1 MINSVDNPPLDFVL
15 RTPLRAYGG
24 AIVMALLPIV
34 ADAVV
39 LAVYVLRHGW
49 MNVPWQVITIFG
61 ALSFIGVG
69 ICIGLRCYK
78 IRLTADR
85 VEYRENPFPKS
96 MRIEDVGAVYKAYRN
111 NRPVILIASRCGP
124 EADIVIDMMPFAGGE
139 LDKFLEMLLARMPEG
154 SSVRRK
160 SSRPRKRDSRVLFQ
174 AWLMLPISLLVF
186 LILVFIGTTK
196 LLQDGIAGTLQLV
209 IAAGG
214 FLVSYNMFS
223 LDEERVVARL
233 GIDPDTFRGKFL
245 RFLDESI
252 SLMDT
257 TLNMMQVNREI
268 GLVRQID
275 VDRITV
281 AKTNLETQKSSML
294 QALEV
299 QKNLLKLQMG
309 FPMTEAIVIPEINL
323 DEMENRLQT
332 AASPG
337 FDITV
342 LPAYR
347 ILEQQKNLA
356 GLQYKSALYETLPV
370 LVLAANYS
378 YNYTGN
384 DFSGPS
390 YHSFPVSMVSLNLK
404 MPLFTGMSKNAKI
417 KKARI
422 EMMKTDGD
430 RETLEQSLTMAHS
443 NARMQLEQQI
453 RTIEAQ
459 RKNKDLAQEVF
470 NVTEFNYNEG
480 ISSLS
485 DVLNATSSL
494 IEAQMNYVNALSGCM
509 SAYIELKKTD
519 GTIGEIN
526 Q

>member
-1 MINSVDNPPLDFVL
+1 MKRLKFLSVLLLLASGPKTQAQEQFTLKECFD
-15 RTPLRAYGG
+15 Y
-24 AIVMALLPIV
+24 AIEHNQSLQKDRLGLETAAQSKRELIGSLLPQINASAGFTYNIDKPLVTMPNFISPMMGAMAPAGLPDYIAMTMSLDMSANWGASLTQQIV
-34 ADAVV
+34 N
-39 LAVYVLRHGW
+39 L
-49 MNVPWQVITIFG
+49 
-61 ALSFIGVG
+61 
-69 ICIGLRCYK
+69 
-78 IRLTADR
+78 
-85 VEYRENPFPKS
+85 
-96 MRIEDVGAVYKAYRN
+96 
-111 NRPVILIASRCGP
+111 
-124 EADIVIDMMPFAGGE
+124 
-139 LDKFLEMLLARMPEG
+139 
-154 SSVRRK
+154 
-160 SSRPRKRDSRVLFQ
+160 
-174 AWLMLPISLLVF
+174 SLLNALKVTEATGEMAQ
-186 LILVFIGTTK
+186 IGIEATTNDIIAQTATFYYNVQV
-196 LLQDGIAGTLQLV
+196 LQYAVTQ
-209 IAAGG
+209 
-214 FLVSYNMFS
+214 F
-223 LDEERVVARL
+223 
-233 GIDPDTFRGKFL
+233 
-245 RFLDESI
+245 DESI
-252 SLMDT
+252 ALMDT

-309 FPMTEAIVIPEINL
+309 FPMTEAIIIPEINL

-459 RKNKDLAQEVF
+459 RRNKDLAQEVF
-470 NVTEFNYNEG
+470 NVTEFNYGEG

>member
-1 MINSVDNPPLDFVL
+1 MKRLKFLSVLLLLASGPKTQAQEQFTLKECFD
-15 RTPLRAYGG
+15 Y
-24 AIVMALLPIV
+24 AIEHNQSLQKDRLGLETAAQSKRELIGSLLPQINASAGFTYNIDKPLVTMPNFISPMMGSMAPAGLPDYIAMTMSLDMSANWGASLTQQIV
-34 ADAVV
+34 N
-39 LAVYVLRHGW
+39 L
-49 MNVPWQVITIFG
+49 
-61 ALSFIGVG
+61 
-69 ICIGLRCYK
+69 
-78 IRLTADR
+78 
-85 VEYRENPFPKS
+85 
-96 MRIEDVGAVYKAYRN
+96 
-111 NRPVILIASRCGP
+111 
-124 EADIVIDMMPFAGGE
+124 
-139 LDKFLEMLLARMPEG
+139 
-154 SSVRRK
+154 
-160 SSRPRKRDSRVLFQ
+160 
-174 AWLMLPISLLVF
+174 SLLNALKVTEATGEMAQ
-186 LILVFIGTTK
+186 IGIEATTNDIIAQTATFYYNVQV
-196 LLQDGIAGTLQLV
+196 LQYAVTQ
-209 IAAGG
+209 
-214 FLVSYNMFS
+214 F
-223 LDEERVVARL
+223 
-233 GIDPDTFRGKFL
+233 
-245 RFLDESI
+245 DESI
-252 SLMDT
+252 ALMDT

-309 FPMTEAIVIPEINL
+309 FPMTEAIIIPEINL

-459 RKNKDLAQEVF
+459 RRNKDLAQEVF
-470 NVTEFNYNEG
+470 NVTEFNYGEG

>member
-1 MINSVDNPPLDFVL
+1 MKRLKFLSVLLLLASGPKTQAQEQFTLKECFD
-15 RTPLRAYGG
+15 Y
-24 AIVMALLPIV
+24 AIEHNQSLQKDRLGLETAAQSKRELIGSLLPQINASAGFTYNIDKPLVTMPNFISPMMGAMAPAGIPDYIAMTMSLDMSANWGASLTQQIV
-34 ADAVV
+34 N
-39 LAVYVLRHGW
+39 L
-49 MNVPWQVITIFG
+49 
-61 ALSFIGVG
+61 
-69 ICIGLRCYK
+69 
-78 IRLTADR
+78 
-85 VEYRENPFPKS
+85 
-96 MRIEDVGAVYKAYRN
+96 
-111 NRPVILIASRCGP
+111 
-124 EADIVIDMMPFAGGE
+124 
-139 LDKFLEMLLARMPEG
+139 
-154 SSVRRK
+154 
-160 SSRPRKRDSRVLFQ
+160 
-174 AWLMLPISLLVF
+174 SLLNALKVTEATGEMAQ
-186 LILVFIGTTK
+186 IGIEATTNDIIAQTATFYYNVQV
-196 LLQDGIAGTLQLV
+196 LQYAMTQ
-209 IAAGG
+209 
-214 FLVSYNMFS
+214 F
-223 LDEERVVARL
+223 
-233 GIDPDTFRGKFL
+233 
-245 RFLDESI
+245 DESI
-252 SLMDT
+252 ALMDT

-309 FPMTEAIVIPEINL
+309 FPMTDAIVIPEIDL
-323 DEMENRLQT
+323 DEMESQLQT

-356 GLQYKSALYETLPV
+356 GLQYKSALFETLPV

-417 KKARI
+417 KKAKI

-443 NARMQLEQQI
+443 NARMQLDQQI

-459 RKNKDLAQEVF
+459 RRNKDLAQEVF
-470 NVTEFNYNEG
+470 NVTEFNYGEG

-494 IEAQMNYVNALSGCM
+494 IEAQMNYVNALSSCM

>member
-1 MINSVDNPPLDFVL
+1 MKRIKFLSVLLLLASGPKTQAQEQFTLKECFD
-15 RTPLRAYGG
+15 Y
-24 AIVMALLPIV
+24 AIEHNQSLQKDRLGLETAAQSKRELIGSLLPQINASAGFTYNIDKPLVTMPNFISPMMGSMAPAGLPDYIAMTMSLDMSANWGASLTQQIV
-34 ADAVV
+34 N
-39 LAVYVLRHGW
+39 L
-49 MNVPWQVITIFG
+49 
-61 ALSFIGVG
+61 
-69 ICIGLRCYK
+69 
-78 IRLTADR
+78 
-85 VEYRENPFPKS
+85 
-96 MRIEDVGAVYKAYRN
+96 
-111 NRPVILIASRCGP
+111 
-124 EADIVIDMMPFAGGE
+124 
-139 LDKFLEMLLARMPEG
+139 
-154 SSVRRK
+154 
-160 SSRPRKRDSRVLFQ
+160 
-174 AWLMLPISLLVF
+174 SLLNALKVTEATGEMAQ
-186 LILVFIGTTK
+186 IGIEATTNDIIAQTATFYYNVQV
-196 LLQDGIAGTLQLV
+196 LQYAVTQ
-209 IAAGG
+209 
-214 FLVSYNMFS
+214 F
-223 LDEERVVARL
+223 
-233 GIDPDTFRGKFL
+233 
-245 RFLDESI
+245 DESI
-252 SLMDT
+252 ALMDT

-309 FPMTEAIVIPEINL
+309 FPMTEAIIIPEINL

-470 NVTEFNYNEG
+470 NVTEFNYGEG

>member
-1 MINSVDNPPLDFVL
+1 MKRLKFLSVLLLLASGPKTQAQEQFTLKECFD
-15 RTPLRAYGG
+15 Y
-24 AIVMALLPIV
+24 AIEHNQSLQKDRLGLETAAQSKRELIGSLLPQINASAGFTYNIDKPLVTMPNFISPMMGSMAPAGLPDYIAMTMSLDMSANWGASLTQQIV
-34 ADAVV
+34 N
-39 LAVYVLRHGW
+39 L
-49 MNVPWQVITIFG
+49 
-61 ALSFIGVG
+61 
-69 ICIGLRCYK
+69 
-78 IRLTADR
+78 
-85 VEYRENPFPKS
+85 
-96 MRIEDVGAVYKAYRN
+96 
-111 NRPVILIASRCGP
+111 
-124 EADIVIDMMPFAGGE
+124 
-139 LDKFLEMLLARMPEG
+139 
-154 SSVRRK
+154 
-160 SSRPRKRDSRVLFQ
+160 
-174 AWLMLPISLLVF
+174 SLLNALKVTEATGEMAQ
-186 LILVFIGTTK
+186 IGIEATTNDIIAQTATFYYNVQV
-196 LLQDGIAGTLQLV
+196 LQYAVTQ
-209 IAAGG
+209 
-214 FLVSYNMFS
+214 F
-223 LDEERVVARL
+223 
-233 GIDPDTFRGKFL
+233 
-245 RFLDESI
+245 DESI
-252 SLMDT
+252 ALMDT

-309 FPMTEAIVIPEINL
+309 FPMTEAIIIPEINL

-417 KKARI
+417 KKAKI

-459 RKNKDLAQEVF
+459 RRNKDLAQEVF
-470 NVTEFNYNEG
+470 NVTEFNYGEG

-494 IEAQMNYVNALSGCM
+494 IEAQMNYVNALSSCM

>member
-1 MINSVDNPPLDFVL
+1 MKRLKFLSVLLLLASGPKTQAQEQFTLKECFD
-15 RTPLRAYGG
+15 Y
-24 AIVMALLPIV
+24 AIEHNQSLQKDRLGLETAAQSKRELIGSLLPQINASAGFTYNIDKPLVTMPNFISPMMGSMAPAGLPDYIAMTMSLDMSANWGASLTQQIV
-34 ADAVV
+34 N
-39 LAVYVLRHGW
+39 L
-49 MNVPWQVITIFG
+49 
-61 ALSFIGVG
+61 
-69 ICIGLRCYK
+69 
-78 IRLTADR
+78 
-85 VEYRENPFPKS
+85 
-96 MRIEDVGAVYKAYRN
+96 
-111 NRPVILIASRCGP
+111 
-124 EADIVIDMMPFAGGE
+124 
-139 LDKFLEMLLARMPEG
+139 
-154 SSVRRK
+154 
-160 SSRPRKRDSRVLFQ
+160 
-174 AWLMLPISLLVF
+174 SLLNALKVTEATGEMAQ
-186 LILVFIGTTK
+186 IGIEATTNDIIAQTATFYYNVQV
-196 LLQDGIAGTLQLV
+196 LQYAVTQ
-209 IAAGG
+209 
-214 FLVSYNMFS
+214 F
-223 LDEERVVARL
+223 
-233 GIDPDTFRGKFL
+233 
-245 RFLDESI
+245 DESI
-252 SLMDT
+252 ALMDT

-309 FPMTEAIVIPEINL
+309 FPMTDAIVIPEINL

-470 NVTEFNYNEG
+470 NVTEFNYGEG

>member
-1 MINSVDNPPLDFVL
+1 MKRLKFLSVLLLLASGPKTQAQEQFTLKECFD
-15 RTPLRAYGG
+15 Y
-24 AIVMALLPIV
+24 AIEHNQSLQKDRLGLETAAQSKRELIGSLLPQINASAGFTYNIDKPLVTMPNFISPMMGSMAPAGLPDYIAMTMSLDMSANWGASLTQQIV
-34 ADAVV
+34 N
-39 LAVYVLRHGW
+39 L
-49 MNVPWQVITIFG
+49 
-61 ALSFIGVG
+61 
-69 ICIGLRCYK
+69 
-78 IRLTADR
+78 
-85 VEYRENPFPKS
+85 
-96 MRIEDVGAVYKAYRN
+96 
-111 NRPVILIASRCGP
+111 
-124 EADIVIDMMPFAGGE
+124 
-139 LDKFLEMLLARMPEG
+139 
-154 SSVRRK
+154 
-160 SSRPRKRDSRVLFQ
+160 
-174 AWLMLPISLLVF
+174 SLLNALKVTEATGEMAQ
-186 LILVFIGTTK
+186 IGIEATTNDIIAQTATFYYNVQV
-196 LLQDGIAGTLQLV
+196 LQYAVTQ
-209 IAAGG
+209 
-214 FLVSYNMFS
+214 F
-223 LDEERVVARL
+223 
-233 GIDPDTFRGKFL
+233 
-245 RFLDESI
+245 DESI
-252 SLMDT
+252 ALMDT

-417 KKARI
+417 KKAKI

-470 NVTEFNYNEG
+470 NVTEFNYGEG

-494 IEAQMNYVNALSGCM
+494 IEAQMNYFNALSGCM

>member
-1 MINSVDNPPLDFVL
+1 MKRIKFLSVLLLLASGPKTQAQEQFTLKECFD
-15 RTPLRAYGG
+15 Y
-24 AIVMALLPIV
+24 AIEHNQSLQKDRLGLETAAQSKRELIGSLLPQINASAGFTYNIDKPLVTMPNFISPMMGSMAPAGLPDYIAMTMSLDMSANWGASLTQQIV
-34 ADAVV
+34 N
-39 LAVYVLRHGW
+39 L
-49 MNVPWQVITIFG
+49 
-61 ALSFIGVG
+61 
-69 ICIGLRCYK
+69 
-78 IRLTADR
+78 
-85 VEYRENPFPKS
+85 
-96 MRIEDVGAVYKAYRN
+96 
-111 NRPVILIASRCGP
+111 
-124 EADIVIDMMPFAGGE
+124 
-139 LDKFLEMLLARMPEG
+139 
-154 SSVRRK
+154 
-160 SSRPRKRDSRVLFQ
+160 
-174 AWLMLPISLLVF
+174 SLLNALKVTEATGEMAQ
-186 LILVFIGTTK
+186 IGIEATTNDIIAQTATFYYNVQV
-196 LLQDGIAGTLQLV
+196 LQYAVTQ
-209 IAAGG
+209 
-214 FLVSYNMFS
+214 F
-223 LDEERVVARL
+223 
-233 GIDPDTFRGKFL
+233 
-245 RFLDESI
+245 DESI
-252 SLMDT
+252 ALMDT

-309 FPMTEAIVIPEINL
+309 FPMTEAIIIPEINL

-356 GLQYKSALYETLPV
+356 GLQYKSALFETLPV

-390 YHSFPVSMVSLNLK
+390 YHSFQVSMVSLNLK

-470 NVTEFNYNEG
+470 NVTEFNYGEG

>member
-1 MINSVDNPPLDFVL
+1 MKRLKFLSVLLLLASGPKTQAQEQFTLKECFD
-15 RTPLRAYGG
+15 Y
-24 AIVMALLPIV
+24 AIEHNQSLQKDRLGLETAAQSKRELIGSLLPQINASAGFTYNIDKPLVTMPNFISPMMGAMAPAGLPDYIAMTMSLDMSANWGASLTQQIV
-34 ADAVV
+34 N
-39 LAVYVLRHGW
+39 L
-49 MNVPWQVITIFG
+49 
-61 ALSFIGVG
+61 
-69 ICIGLRCYK
+69 
-78 IRLTADR
+78 
-85 VEYRENPFPKS
+85 
-96 MRIEDVGAVYKAYRN
+96 
-111 NRPVILIASRCGP
+111 
-124 EADIVIDMMPFAGGE
+124 
-139 LDKFLEMLLARMPEG
+139 
-154 SSVRRK
+154 
-160 SSRPRKRDSRVLFQ
+160 
-174 AWLMLPISLLVF
+174 SLLNALKVTEATGEMAQ
-186 LILVFIGTTK
+186 IGIEATTNDIIAQTATFYYNVQV
-196 LLQDGIAGTLQLV
+196 LQYAVTQ
-209 IAAGG
+209 
-214 FLVSYNMFS
+214 F
-223 LDEERVVARL
+223 
-233 GIDPDTFRGKFL
+233 
-245 RFLDESI
+245 DESI
-252 SLMDT
+252 ALMDT

-309 FPMTEAIVIPEINL
+309 FPMTEAIIIPEINL

-356 GLQYKSALYETLPV
+356 GLQYKSALFETLPV

-417 KKARI
+417 KKAKI

-443 NARMQLEQQI
+443 NARMQLDQQI

-470 NVTEFNYNEG
+470 NVTEFNYGEG

-494 IEAQMNYVNALSGCM
+494 IEAQMNYVNALSSCM

>member
-1 MINSVDNPPLDFVL
+1 MKRLKFLSVLLLLASGPKTQAQEQFTLKECFD
-15 RTPLRAYGG
+15 Y
-24 AIVMALLPIV
+24 AIEHNQSLQKDRLGLETAAQSKRELIGSLLPQINASAGFTYNIDKPLVTMPNFISPMMGAMAPAGLPDYIAMTMSLDMSANWGASLTQQIV
-34 ADAVV
+34 N
-39 LAVYVLRHGW
+39 L
-49 MNVPWQVITIFG
+49 
-61 ALSFIGVG
+61 
-69 ICIGLRCYK
+69 
-78 IRLTADR
+78 
-85 VEYRENPFPKS
+85 
-96 MRIEDVGAVYKAYRN
+96 
-111 NRPVILIASRCGP
+111 
-124 EADIVIDMMPFAGGE
+124 
-139 LDKFLEMLLARMPEG
+139 
-154 SSVRRK
+154 
-160 SSRPRKRDSRVLFQ
+160 
-174 AWLMLPISLLVF
+174 SLLNALKVTEATGEMAQ
-186 LILVFIGTTK
+186 IGIEATTNDIIAQTATFYYNVQV
-196 LLQDGIAGTLQLV
+196 LQYAMTQ
-209 IAAGG
+209 
-214 FLVSYNMFS
+214 F
-223 LDEERVVARL
+223 
-233 GIDPDTFRGKFL
+233 
-245 RFLDESI
+245 DESI
-252 SLMDT
+252 ALMDT

-309 FPMTEAIVIPEINL
+309 FPMTEAIIIPEINL

-417 KKARI
+417 KKAKI

-459 RKNKDLAQEVF
+459 RRNKDLAQEVF
-470 NVTEFNYNEG
+470 NVTEFNYGEG

-494 IEAQMNYVNALSGCM
+494 IEAQMNYVNALSSCM

>member
-1 MINSVDNPPLDFVL
+1 MKRLKFLSVLLLLASGPKTQAQEQFTLKECFD
-15 RTPLRAYGG
+15 Y
-24 AIVMALLPIV
+24 AIEHNQSLQKDRLGLETAAQSKRELIGSLLPQINASAGFTYNIDKPLVTMPNFISPMMGSMAPAGLPDYIAMTMSLDMSANWGASLTQQIV
-34 ADAVV
+34 N
-39 LAVYVLRHGW
+39 L
-49 MNVPWQVITIFG
+49 
-61 ALSFIGVG
+61 
-69 ICIGLRCYK
+69 
-78 IRLTADR
+78 
-85 VEYRENPFPKS
+85 
-96 MRIEDVGAVYKAYRN
+96 
-111 NRPVILIASRCGP
+111 
-124 EADIVIDMMPFAGGE
+124 
-139 LDKFLEMLLARMPEG
+139 
-154 SSVRRK
+154 
-160 SSRPRKRDSRVLFQ
+160 
-174 AWLMLPISLLVF
+174 SLLNALKVTEATGEMAQ
-186 LILVFIGTTK
+186 IGIEATTNDIIAQTATFYYNVQV
-196 LLQDGIAGTLQLV
+196 LQYAVTQ
-209 IAAGG
+209 
-214 FLVSYNMFS
+214 F
-223 LDEERVVARL
+223 
-233 GIDPDTFRGKFL
+233 
-245 RFLDESI
+245 DESI
-252 SLMDT
+252 ALMDT

-309 FPMTEAIVIPEINL
+309 FPMTEAIIIPEINL

-470 NVTEFNYNEG
+470 NVTEFNYGEG

>member
-1 MINSVDNPPLDFVL
+1 MKRLKFLSVLLLLASGPKTQAQEQFTLKECFD
-15 RTPLRAYGG
+15 Y
-24 AIVMALLPIV
+24 AIEHNQSLQKDRLGLETAAQSKRELIGSLLPQINASAGFTYNIDKPLVTMPNFISPMMGAMAPAGLPDYIAMTMSLDMSANWGASLTQQIV
-34 ADAVV
+34 N
-39 LAVYVLRHGW
+39 L
-49 MNVPWQVITIFG
+49 
-61 ALSFIGVG
+61 
-69 ICIGLRCYK
+69 
-78 IRLTADR
+78 
-85 VEYRENPFPKS
+85 
-96 MRIEDVGAVYKAYRN
+96 
-111 NRPVILIASRCGP
+111 
-124 EADIVIDMMPFAGGE
+124 
-139 LDKFLEMLLARMPEG
+139 
-154 SSVRRK
+154 
-160 SSRPRKRDSRVLFQ
+160 
-174 AWLMLPISLLVF
+174 SLLNALKVTEATGEMAQ
-186 LILVFIGTTK
+186 IGIEATTNDIIAQTATFYYNVQV
-196 LLQDGIAGTLQLV
+196 LQYAVTQ
-209 IAAGG
+209 
-214 FLVSYNMFS
+214 F
-223 LDEERVVARL
+223 
-233 GIDPDTFRGKFL
+233 
-245 RFLDESI
+245 DESI
-252 SLMDT
+252 ALMDT

-309 FPMTEAIVIPEINL
+309 FPMTEAIIIPEINL
-323 DEMENRLQT
+323 DEMENRLQA

-356 GLQYKSALYETLPV
+356 GLQYKSALFETLPV

-417 KKARI
+417 KKAKI

-459 RKNKDLAQEVF
+459 RRNKDLAQEVF
-470 NVTEFNYNEG
+470 NVTEFNYGEG

>member
-1 MINSVDNPPLDFVL
+1 MKRLKFLSVLLLLASGPKTQAQEQFTLKECFD
-15 RTPLRAYGG
+15 Y
-24 AIVMALLPIV
+24 AIEHNQSLQKDRLGLETAAQSKRELIGSLLPQINASAGFTYNIDKPLVTMPNFISPMMGAMAPAGLPDYIAMTMSLDMSANWGASLTQQIV
-34 ADAVV
+34 N
-39 LAVYVLRHGW
+39 L
-49 MNVPWQVITIFG
+49 
-61 ALSFIGVG
+61 
-69 ICIGLRCYK
+69 
-78 IRLTADR
+78 
-85 VEYRENPFPKS
+85 
-96 MRIEDVGAVYKAYRN
+96 
-111 NRPVILIASRCGP
+111 
-124 EADIVIDMMPFAGGE
+124 
-139 LDKFLEMLLARMPEG
+139 
-154 SSVRRK
+154 
-160 SSRPRKRDSRVLFQ
+160 
-174 AWLMLPISLLVF
+174 SLLNALKVTEATGEMAQ
-186 LILVFIGTTK
+186 IGIEATTNDIIAQTATFYYNVQV
-196 LLQDGIAGTLQLV
+196 LQYAVTQ
-209 IAAGG
+209 
-214 FLVSYNMFS
+214 F
-223 LDEERVVARL
+223 
-233 GIDPDTFRGKFL
+233 
-245 RFLDESI
+245 DESI
-252 SLMDT
+252 ALMDT

-309 FPMTEAIVIPEINL
+309 FPMTEAIIIPEINL

-347 ILEQQKNLA
+347 MLEQQKNLA

-417 KKARI
+417 KKAKI

-470 NVTEFNYNEG
+470 NVTEFNYGEG

-494 IEAQMNYVNALSGCM
+494 IEAQMNYVNALSSCM

>member
-1 MINSVDNPPLDFVL
+1 MKRLKFLSVLLLLASVPKTQAQEQFTLKECFD
-15 RTPLRAYGG
+15 Y
-24 AIVMALLPIV
+24 AIEHNQSLQKDRLGLETAAQSKRELIGSLLPQINASAGFTYNIDKPLVTMPNFISPMMGAMAPAGLPDYIAMTMSLDMSANWGASLTQQIV
-34 ADAVV
+34 N
-39 LAVYVLRHGW
+39 L
-49 MNVPWQVITIFG
+49 
-61 ALSFIGVG
+61 
-69 ICIGLRCYK
+69 
-78 IRLTADR
+78 
-85 VEYRENPFPKS
+85 
-96 MRIEDVGAVYKAYRN
+96 
-111 NRPVILIASRCGP
+111 
-124 EADIVIDMMPFAGGE
+124 
-139 LDKFLEMLLARMPEG
+139 
-154 SSVRRK
+154 
-160 SSRPRKRDSRVLFQ
+160 
-174 AWLMLPISLLVF
+174 SLLNALKVTEATGEMAQ
-186 LILVFIGTTK
+186 IGIEATTNDIIAQTATFYYNVQV
-196 LLQDGIAGTLQLV
+196 LQYAVTQ
-209 IAAGG
+209 
-214 FLVSYNMFS
+214 F
-223 LDEERVVARL
+223 
-233 GIDPDTFRGKFL
+233 
-245 RFLDESI
+245 DESI
-252 SLMDT
+252 ALMDT

-309 FPMTEAIVIPEINL
+309 FPMTEAIIIPEINL

-417 KKARI
+417 KKAKI

-459 RKNKDLAQEVF
+459 RRNKDLAQEVF
-470 NVTEFNYNEG
+470 NVTEFNYGEG

>member
-1 MINSVDNPPLDFVL
+1 MKRIKFLSVLLLLASGPKTQAQEQFTLKECFD
-15 RTPLRAYGG
+15 Y
-24 AIVMALLPIV
+24 AIEHNQSLQKDRLGLETAAQSKRELIGSLLPQINASAGFTYNIDKPLVTMPNFISPMMGSMAPAGLPDYIAMTMSLDMSANWGASLTQQIV
-34 ADAVV
+34 N
-39 LAVYVLRHGW
+39 L
-49 MNVPWQVITIFG
+49 
-61 ALSFIGVG
+61 
-69 ICIGLRCYK
+69 
-78 IRLTADR
+78 
-85 VEYRENPFPKS
+85 
-96 MRIEDVGAVYKAYRN
+96 
-111 NRPVILIASRCGP
+111 
-124 EADIVIDMMPFAGGE
+124 
-139 LDKFLEMLLARMPEG
+139 
-154 SSVRRK
+154 
-160 SSRPRKRDSRVLFQ
+160 
-174 AWLMLPISLLVF
+174 SLLNALKVTEATGEMAQ
-186 LILVFIGTTK
+186 IGIEATTNDIIAQTATFYYNVQV
-196 LLQDGIAGTLQLV
+196 LQYAVTQ
-209 IAAGG
+209 
-214 FLVSYNMFS
+214 F
-223 LDEERVVARL
+223 
-233 GIDPDTFRGKFL
+233 
-245 RFLDESI
+245 DESI
-252 SLMDT
+252 ALMDT

-309 FPMTEAIVIPEINL
+309 FPMTEAIIIPEINL

-356 GLQYKSALYETLPV
+356 GLQYKSALFETLPV

-470 NVTEFNYNEG
+470 NVTEFNYGEG

>member
-1 MINSVDNPPLDFVL
+1 MKRLKFLSVLLLLASGPKTQAQEQFTLKECFD
-15 RTPLRAYGG
+15 Y
-24 AIVMALLPIV
+24 AIEHNQSLQKDRLGLETAAQSKRELIGSLLPQINASAGFTYNIDKPLVTMPNFISPMMGSMAPAGLPDYIAMTMSLDMSANWGASLTQQIV
-34 ADAVV
+34 N
-39 LAVYVLRHGW
+39 L
-49 MNVPWQVITIFG
+49 
-61 ALSFIGVG
+61 
-69 ICIGLRCYK
+69 
-78 IRLTADR
+78 
-85 VEYRENPFPKS
+85 
-96 MRIEDVGAVYKAYRN
+96 
-111 NRPVILIASRCGP
+111 
-124 EADIVIDMMPFAGGE
+124 
-139 LDKFLEMLLARMPEG
+139 
-154 SSVRRK
+154 
-160 SSRPRKRDSRVLFQ
+160 
-174 AWLMLPISLLVF
+174 SLLNALKVTEATGEMAQ
-186 LILVFIGTTK
+186 IGIEATTNDIIAQTATFYYNVQV
-196 LLQDGIAGTLQLV
+196 LQYAVTQ
-209 IAAGG
+209 
-214 FLVSYNMFS
+214 F
-223 LDEERVVARL
+223 
-233 GIDPDTFRGKFL
+233 
-245 RFLDESI
+245 DESI
-252 SLMDT
+252 ALMDT

-309 FPMTEAIVIPEINL
+309 FPMTDAIVIPEINL

-417 KKARI
+417 KKAKI

-470 NVTEFNYNEG
+470 NVTEFNYGEG

>member
-1 MINSVDNPPLDFVL
+1 MKRLKFLSVLLLLASGPKTQAQEQFTLKECFD
-15 RTPLRAYGG
+15 Y
-24 AIVMALLPIV
+24 AIEHNQSLQKDRLGLETAAQSKRELIGSLLPQINASAGFTYNIDKPLVTMPNFISPMMGSMAPAGLPDYIAMTMSLDMSANWGASLTQQIV
-34 ADAVV
+34 N
-39 LAVYVLRHGW
+39 L
-49 MNVPWQVITIFG
+49 
-61 ALSFIGVG
+61 
-69 ICIGLRCYK
+69 
-78 IRLTADR
+78 
-85 VEYRENPFPKS
+85 
-96 MRIEDVGAVYKAYRN
+96 
-111 NRPVILIASRCGP
+111 
-124 EADIVIDMMPFAGGE
+124 
-139 LDKFLEMLLARMPEG
+139 
-154 SSVRRK
+154 
-160 SSRPRKRDSRVLFQ
+160 
-174 AWLMLPISLLVF
+174 SLLNALKVTEATGEMAQ
-186 LILVFIGTTK
+186 IGIEATTNDIIAQTATFYYNIQV
-196 LLQDGIAGTLQLV
+196 LQYAVTQ
-209 IAAGG
+209 
-214 FLVSYNMFS
+214 F
-223 LDEERVVARL
+223 
-233 GIDPDTFRGKFL
+233 
-245 RFLDESI
+245 DESI
-252 SLMDT
+252 ALMDT

-417 KKARI
+417 KKAKI

-470 NVTEFNYNEG
+470 NVTEFNYGEG

>member
-1 MINSVDNPPLDFVL
+1 MKRLKFLSVLLLLASGPKTQAQEQFTLKECFD
-15 RTPLRAYGG
+15 Y
-24 AIVMALLPIV
+24 AIEHNQSLQKDRLGLETAAQSKRELIGSLLPQINASAGFTYNIDKPLVTMPNFISPMMGSMAPAGLPDYIAMTMSLDMSANWGASLTQQIV
-34 ADAVV
+34 N
-39 LAVYVLRHGW
+39 L
-49 MNVPWQVITIFG
+49 
-61 ALSFIGVG
+61 
-69 ICIGLRCYK
+69 
-78 IRLTADR
+78 
-85 VEYRENPFPKS
+85 
-96 MRIEDVGAVYKAYRN
+96 
-111 NRPVILIASRCGP
+111 
-124 EADIVIDMMPFAGGE
+124 
-139 LDKFLEMLLARMPEG
+139 
-154 SSVRRK
+154 
-160 SSRPRKRDSRVLFQ
+160 
-174 AWLMLPISLLVF
+174 SLLNALKVTEATGEMAQ
-186 LILVFIGTTK
+186 IGIEATTNDIIAQTATFYYNVQV
-196 LLQDGIAGTLQLV
+196 LQYAVTQ
-209 IAAGG
+209 
-214 FLVSYNMFS
+214 F
-223 LDEERVVARL
+223 
-233 GIDPDTFRGKFL
+233 
-245 RFLDESI
+245 DESI
-252 SLMDT
+252 ALMDT

-309 FPMTEAIVIPEINL
+309 FPMTEAIIIPEINL

-417 KKARI
+417 KKAKI

-470 NVTEFNYNEG
+470 NVTEFNYGEG

>member
-1 MINSVDNPPLDFVL
+1 MKRLKFLSVLLLLASGPKTQAQEQFTLKECFD
-15 RTPLRAYGG
+15 Y
-24 AIVMALLPIV
+24 AIEHNQSLQKDRLGLETAAQSKRELIGSLLPQINASAGFTYNIDKPLVTMPNFISPMMGAMAPAGLPDYIAMTMSLDMSANWGASLTQQIV
-34 ADAVV
+34 N
-39 LAVYVLRHGW
+39 L
-49 MNVPWQVITIFG
+49 
-61 ALSFIGVG
+61 
-69 ICIGLRCYK
+69 
-78 IRLTADR
+78 
-85 VEYRENPFPKS
+85 
-96 MRIEDVGAVYKAYRN
+96 
-111 NRPVILIASRCGP
+111 
-124 EADIVIDMMPFAGGE
+124 
-139 LDKFLEMLLARMPEG
+139 
-154 SSVRRK
+154 
-160 SSRPRKRDSRVLFQ
+160 
-174 AWLMLPISLLVF
+174 SLLNALKVTEATGEMAQ
-186 LILVFIGTTK
+186 IGIEATTNDIIAQTATFYYNVQV
-196 LLQDGIAGTLQLV
+196 LQYAMTQ
-209 IAAGG
+209 
-214 FLVSYNMFS
+214 F
-223 LDEERVVARL
+223 
-233 GIDPDTFRGKFL
+233 
-245 RFLDESI
+245 DESI
-252 SLMDT
+252 ALMDT

-309 FPMTEAIVIPEINL
+309 FPMTEAIIIPEINL
-323 DEMENRLQT
+323 DEMESRLQT

-356 GLQYKSALYETLPV
+356 GLQYKSALFETLPV

-417 KKARI
+417 KKAKI

-459 RKNKDLAQEVF
+459 RRNKDLAQEVF
-470 NVTEFNYNEG
+470 NVTEFNYGEG

>member
-1 MINSVDNPPLDFVL
+1 MKRLKFLSVLLLLASGPKTQAQEQFTLKECFD
-15 RTPLRAYGG
+15 Y
-24 AIVMALLPIV
+24 AIEHNQSLQKDRLGLETAAQSKRELIGSLLPQINASAGFTYNIDKPLVTMPNFISPMMGAMAPAGIPDYIAMTMSLDMSANWGASLTQQIV
-34 ADAVV
+34 N
-39 LAVYVLRHGW
+39 L
-49 MNVPWQVITIFG
+49 
-61 ALSFIGVG
+61 
-69 ICIGLRCYK
+69 
-78 IRLTADR
+78 
-85 VEYRENPFPKS
+85 
-96 MRIEDVGAVYKAYRN
+96 
-111 NRPVILIASRCGP
+111 
-124 EADIVIDMMPFAGGE
+124 
-139 LDKFLEMLLARMPEG
+139 
-154 SSVRRK
+154 
-160 SSRPRKRDSRVLFQ
+160 
-174 AWLMLPISLLVF
+174 SLLNALKVTEATGEMAQ
-186 LILVFIGTTK
+186 IGIEATTNDIIAQTATFYYNVQV
-196 LLQDGIAGTLQLV
+196 LQYAMTQ
-209 IAAGG
+209 
-214 FLVSYNMFS
+214 F
-223 LDEERVVARL
+223 
-233 GIDPDTFRGKFL
+233 
-245 RFLDESI
+245 DESI
-252 SLMDT
+252 ALMDT

-309 FPMTEAIVIPEINL
+309 FPMTDAIVIPEINL
-323 DEMENRLQT
+323 DEMESQLQT

-390 YHSFPVSMVSLNLK
+390 FHSFPVSMVSLNLK

-443 NARMQLEQQI
+443 NARMQLDQQI

-459 RKNKDLAQEVF
+459 RRNKDLAQEVF
-470 NVTEFNYNEG
+470 NVTEFNYGEG

-494 IEAQMNYVNALSGCM
+494 IEAQMNYVNALSSCM

>member
-1 MINSVDNPPLDFVL
+1 MKRLKFLSVLLLLASGPKTQAQEQFTLKECFD
-15 RTPLRAYGG
+15 Y
-24 AIVMALLPIV
+24 AIEHNQSLQKDRLGLETAAQSKRELIGSLLPQINASAGFTYNIDKPLVTMPNFISPMMGSMAPAGLPDYIAMTMSLDMSANWGASLTQQIV
-34 ADAVV
+34 N
-39 LAVYVLRHGW
+39 L
-49 MNVPWQVITIFG
+49 
-61 ALSFIGVG
+61 
-69 ICIGLRCYK
+69 
-78 IRLTADR
+78 
-85 VEYRENPFPKS
+85 
-96 MRIEDVGAVYKAYRN
+96 
-111 NRPVILIASRCGP
+111 
-124 EADIVIDMMPFAGGE
+124 
-139 LDKFLEMLLARMPEG
+139 
-154 SSVRRK
+154 
-160 SSRPRKRDSRVLFQ
+160 
-174 AWLMLPISLLVF
+174 SLLNALKVTEATGEMAQ
-186 LILVFIGTTK
+186 IGIEATTNDIIAQTATFYYNIQV
-196 LLQDGIAGTLQLV
+196 LQYAVTQ
-209 IAAGG
+209 
-214 FLVSYNMFS
+214 F
-223 LDEERVVARL
+223 
-233 GIDPDTFRGKFL
+233 
-245 RFLDESI
+245 DESI
-252 SLMDT
+252 ALMDT

-309 FPMTEAIVIPEINL
+309 FPMTDAIVIPEINL

-417 KKARI
+417 KKAKI

-470 NVTEFNYNEG
+470 NVTEFNYGEG

>member
-1 MINSVDNPPLDFVL
+1 MKRIKFLSVLLLLASGPKTQAQEQFTLKECFD
-15 RTPLRAYGG
+15 Y
-24 AIVMALLPIV
+24 AIEHNQSLQKDRLGLETAAQSKRELIGSLLPQINASAGFTYNIDKPLVTMPNFISPMMGSMAPAGLPDYIAMTMSLDMSANWGASLTQQIV
-34 ADAVV
+34 N
-39 LAVYVLRHGW
+39 L
-49 MNVPWQVITIFG
+49 
-61 ALSFIGVG
+61 
-69 ICIGLRCYK
+69 
-78 IRLTADR
+78 
-85 VEYRENPFPKS
+85 
-96 MRIEDVGAVYKAYRN
+96 
-111 NRPVILIASRCGP
+111 
-124 EADIVIDMMPFAGGE
+124 
-139 LDKFLEMLLARMPEG
+139 
-154 SSVRRK
+154 
-160 SSRPRKRDSRVLFQ
+160 
-174 AWLMLPISLLVF
+174 SLLNALKVTEATGEMAQ
-186 LILVFIGTTK
+186 IGIEATTNDIIAQTATFYYNVQV
-196 LLQDGIAGTLQLV
+196 LQYAVTQ
-209 IAAGG
+209 
-214 FLVSYNMFS
+214 F
-223 LDEERVVARL
+223 
-233 GIDPDTFRGKFL
+233 
-245 RFLDESI
+245 DESI
-252 SLMDT
+252 ALMDT

-309 FPMTEAIVIPEINL
+309 FPMTDAIVIPEINL

-417 KKARI
+417 KKAKI

-443 NARMQLEQQI
+443 NARMQLDQQI

-459 RKNKDLAQEVF
+459 RRNKDLAQEVF
-470 NVTEFNYNEG
+470 NVTEFNYGEG

-494 IEAQMNYVNALSGCM
+494 IEAQMNYVNALSSCM

>member
-1 MINSVDNPPLDFVL
+1 MINSVDNTPMDFVL

-61 ALSFIGVG
+61 ALSFIGIG

-111 NRPVILIASRCGP
+111 NRPVILIASRRGP

-245 RFLDESI
+245 RFLVFWVAT
-252 SLMDT
+252 M
-257 TLNMMQVNREI
+257 
-268 GLVRQID
+268 LV
-275 VDRITV
+275 
-281 AKTNLETQKSSML
+281 
-294 QALEV
+294 
-299 QKNLLKLQMG
+299 
-309 FPMTEAIVIPEINL
+309 
-323 DEMENRLQT
+323 
-332 AASPG
+332 
-337 FDITV
+337 
-342 LPAYR
+342 
-347 ILEQQKNLA
+347 A
-356 GLQYKSALYETLPV
+356 GLPGRFV
-370 LVLAANYS
+370 
-378 YNYTGN
+378 
-384 DFSGPS
+384 
-390 YHSFPVSMVSLNLK
+390 PVSVRREVSCAAQLGWVLGIFVAR
-404 MPLFTGMSKNAKI
+404 PLRSAVAVIGN
-417 KKARI
+417 
-422 EMMKTDGD
+422 
-430 RETLEQSLTMAHS
+430 
-443 NARMQLEQQI
+443 QLANKGK
-453 RTIEAQ
+453 RR
-459 RKNKDLAQEVF
+459 RK
-470 NVTEFNYNEG
+470 
-480 ISSLS
+480 
-485 DVLNATSSL
+485 
-494 IEAQMNYVNALSGCM
+494 
-509 SAYIELKKTD
+509 
-519 GTIGEIN
+519 
-526 Q
+526 

>member
-1 MINSVDNPPLDFVL
+1 MKRLKFLSVLLLLASGPKTQAQEQFTLKECFD
-15 RTPLRAYGG
+15 Y
-24 AIVMALLPIV
+24 AIEHNQSLQKDRLGLETAAQSKRELIGSLLPQINASAGFTYNIDKPLVTMPNFISPMMGSMAPAGLPDYIAMTMSLDMSANWGASLTQQIV
-34 ADAVV
+34 N
-39 LAVYVLRHGW
+39 L
-49 MNVPWQVITIFG
+49 
-61 ALSFIGVG
+61 
-69 ICIGLRCYK
+69 
-78 IRLTADR
+78 
-85 VEYRENPFPKS
+85 
-96 MRIEDVGAVYKAYRN
+96 
-111 NRPVILIASRCGP
+111 
-124 EADIVIDMMPFAGGE
+124 
-139 LDKFLEMLLARMPEG
+139 
-154 SSVRRK
+154 
-160 SSRPRKRDSRVLFQ
+160 
-174 AWLMLPISLLVF
+174 SLLNALKVTEATGEMAQ
-186 LILVFIGTTK
+186 IGIEATTNDIIAQTATFYYNVQV
-196 LLQDGIAGTLQLV
+196 LQYAVTQ
-209 IAAGG
+209 
-214 FLVSYNMFS
+214 F
-223 LDEERVVARL
+223 
-233 GIDPDTFRGKFL
+233 
-245 RFLDESI
+245 DESI
-252 SLMDT
+252 ALMDT

-309 FPMTEAIVIPEINL
+309 FPMTDAIIIPEINL

-470 NVTEFNYNEG
+470 NVTEFNYGEG

>member
-1 MINSVDNPPLDFVL
+1 MKRLKFLSVLLLLASGPKTQAQEQFTLKECFD
-15 RTPLRAYGG
+15 Y
-24 AIVMALLPIV
+24 AIEHNQSLQKDRLGLETAAQSKRELIGSLLPQINASAGFTYNIDKPLVTMPNFISPMMGSMAPAGLPDYIAMTMSLDMSANWGASLTQQIV
-34 ADAVV
+34 N
-39 LAVYVLRHGW
+39 L
-49 MNVPWQVITIFG
+49 
-61 ALSFIGVG
+61 
-69 ICIGLRCYK
+69 
-78 IRLTADR
+78 
-85 VEYRENPFPKS
+85 
-96 MRIEDVGAVYKAYRN
+96 
-111 NRPVILIASRCGP
+111 
-124 EADIVIDMMPFAGGE
+124 
-139 LDKFLEMLLARMPEG
+139 
-154 SSVRRK
+154 
-160 SSRPRKRDSRVLFQ
+160 
-174 AWLMLPISLLVF
+174 SLLNALKVTEATGEMAQ
-186 LILVFIGTTK
+186 IGIEATTNDIIAQTATFYYNVQV
-196 LLQDGIAGTLQLV
+196 LQYAVTQ
-209 IAAGG
+209 
-214 FLVSYNMFS
+214 F
-223 LDEERVVARL
+223 
-233 GIDPDTFRGKFL
+233 
-245 RFLDESI
+245 DESI
-252 SLMDT
+252 ALMDT

-309 FPMTEAIVIPEINL
+309 FPMTEAIIIPEINL

-356 GLQYKSALYETLPV
+356 GLQYKSALFETLPV

-417 KKARI
+417 KKAKI

-459 RKNKDLAQEVF
+459 RRNKDLAQEVF
-470 NVTEFNYNEG
+470 NVTEFNYGEG

-494 IEAQMNYVNALSGCM
+494 IEAQMNYVNALSSCM

>member
-1 MINSVDNPPLDFVL
+1 MKRIKFLSVLLLLASGPKTQAQEQFTLKECFD
-15 RTPLRAYGG
+15 Y
-24 AIVMALLPIV
+24 AIEHNQSLQKDRLGLETAAQSKRELIGSLLPQINASAGFTYNIDKPLVTMPNFISPMMGAMAPAGLPDYIAMTMSLDMSANWGASLTQQIV
-34 ADAVV
+34 N
-39 LAVYVLRHGW
+39 L
-49 MNVPWQVITIFG
+49 
-61 ALSFIGVG
+61 
-69 ICIGLRCYK
+69 
-78 IRLTADR
+78 
-85 VEYRENPFPKS
+85 
-96 MRIEDVGAVYKAYRN
+96 
-111 NRPVILIASRCGP
+111 
-124 EADIVIDMMPFAGGE
+124 
-139 LDKFLEMLLARMPEG
+139 
-154 SSVRRK
+154 
-160 SSRPRKRDSRVLFQ
+160 
-174 AWLMLPISLLVF
+174 SLLNALKVTEATGEMAQ
-186 LILVFIGTTK
+186 IGIEATTNDIIAQTATFYYNVQV
-196 LLQDGIAGTLQLV
+196 LQYAMTQ
-209 IAAGG
+209 
-214 FLVSYNMFS
+214 F
-223 LDEERVVARL
+223 
-233 GIDPDTFRGKFL
+233 
-245 RFLDESI
+245 DESI
-252 SLMDT
+252 ALMDT

-309 FPMTEAIVIPEINL
+309 FPMTDAIVIPEINL
-323 DEMENRLQT
+323 DEMESQLQT

-443 NARMQLEQQI
+443 NARMQLDQQI

-459 RKNKDLAQEVF
+459 RRNKDLAQEVF
-470 NVTEFNYNEG
+470 NVTEFNYGEG

-494 IEAQMNYVNALSGCM
+494 IEAQMNYVNALSSCM

>member
-1 MINSVDNPPLDFVL
+1 MKRLKFLSVLLLLASGPKTQAQEQFTLKECFD
-15 RTPLRAYGG
+15 Y
-24 AIVMALLPIV
+24 AIEHNQSLQKDRLGLETAAQSKRELIGSLLPQINASAGFTYNIDKPLVTMPNFISPMMGAMAPAGLPDYIAMTMSLDMSANWGASLTQQIV
-34 ADAVV
+34 N
-39 LAVYVLRHGW
+39 L
-49 MNVPWQVITIFG
+49 
-61 ALSFIGVG
+61 
-69 ICIGLRCYK
+69 
-78 IRLTADR
+78 
-85 VEYRENPFPKS
+85 
-96 MRIEDVGAVYKAYRN
+96 
-111 NRPVILIASRCGP
+111 
-124 EADIVIDMMPFAGGE
+124 
-139 LDKFLEMLLARMPEG
+139 
-154 SSVRRK
+154 
-160 SSRPRKRDSRVLFQ
+160 
-174 AWLMLPISLLVF
+174 SLLNALKVTEATGEMAQ
-186 LILVFIGTTK
+186 IGIEATTNDIIAQTATFYYNVQV
-196 LLQDGIAGTLQLV
+196 LQYAMTQ
-209 IAAGG
+209 
-214 FLVSYNMFS
+214 F
-223 LDEERVVARL
+223 
-233 GIDPDTFRGKFL
+233 
-245 RFLDESI
+245 DESI
-252 SLMDT
+252 ALMDT

-309 FPMTEAIVIPEINL
+309 FPMTDAIVIPEINL

-356 GLQYKSALYETLPV
+356 GLQYKSALFETLPV

-417 KKARI
+417 KKAKI

-443 NARMQLEQQI
+443 NARMQLDQQI

-459 RKNKDLAQEVF
+459 RRNKDLAQEVF
-470 NVTEFNYNEG
+470 NVTEFNYGEG

-494 IEAQMNYVNALSGCM
+494 IEAQMNYVNALSSCM

>member
-1 MINSVDNPPLDFVL
+1 MKRLKFLSVLLLLASGPKTQAQEQFTLKECFD
-15 RTPLRAYGG
+15 Y
-24 AIVMALLPIV
+24 AIEHNQSLQKDRLGLETAAQSKRELIGSLLPQINASAGFTYNIDKPLVTMPNFISPMMGAMAPAGLPDYIAMTMSLDMSANWGASLTQQIV
-34 ADAVV
+34 N
-39 LAVYVLRHGW
+39 L
-49 MNVPWQVITIFG
+49 
-61 ALSFIGVG
+61 
-69 ICIGLRCYK
+69 
-78 IRLTADR
+78 
-85 VEYRENPFPKS
+85 
-96 MRIEDVGAVYKAYRN
+96 
-111 NRPVILIASRCGP
+111 
-124 EADIVIDMMPFAGGE
+124 
-139 LDKFLEMLLARMPEG
+139 
-154 SSVRRK
+154 
-160 SSRPRKRDSRVLFQ
+160 
-174 AWLMLPISLLVF
+174 SLLNALKVTEATGEMAQ
-186 LILVFIGTTK
+186 IGIEATTNDIIAQTATFYYNVQV
-196 LLQDGIAGTLQLV
+196 LQYAVTQ
-209 IAAGG
+209 
-214 FLVSYNMFS
+214 F
-223 LDEERVVARL
+223 
-233 GIDPDTFRGKFL
+233 
-245 RFLDESI
+245 DESI
-252 SLMDT
+252 ALMDT

-309 FPMTEAIVIPEINL
+309 FPMTDAIVIPEINL

-417 KKARI
+417 KKAKI

-443 NARMQLEQQI
+443 NARMQLDQQI

-459 RKNKDLAQEVF
+459 RRNKDLAQEVF
-470 NVTEFNYNEG
+470 NVTEFNYGEG